1 MVSKAIVFDETYEV
15 FSVTFLKDICH
26 SLLIYN
32 FLGILLSVLITTLCG
47 LWVTITEYLYLSLC
61 HVFLAFFNLIQAY
74 CFIREIRIM
83 ISSFHRE
90 GFFPSFSIK
99 MIQMCKMSTM
109 DKAVVFTK

>member
-32 FLGILLSVLITTLCG
+32 FLGILLSVLITTSCG

-74 CFIREIRIM
+74 CFIREIRII

-90 GFFPSFSIK
+90 GFFLLLL
-99 MIQMCKMSTM
+99 
-109 DKAVVFTK
+109 